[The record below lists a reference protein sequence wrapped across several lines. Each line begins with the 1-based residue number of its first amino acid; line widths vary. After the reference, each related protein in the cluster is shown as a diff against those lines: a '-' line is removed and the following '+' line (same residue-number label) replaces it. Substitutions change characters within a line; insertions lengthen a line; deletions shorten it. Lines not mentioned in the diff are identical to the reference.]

1 MSDLADLARV
11 SASIGPDALSELR
24 AKAAEQFARDDFPTT
39 RAEDWKYTDLKLARS
54 VTLDA
59 LNGSDAEPRADFEL
73 PDIDAHWFVI
83 SNGRP
88 VTPGGA
94 DAGGAEVSLLSEANL
109 ELRYDLPLSDL
120 NLALLSDGL
129 HIRVPAGVTVDK
141 AIGLLFADAS
151 GDRPLAIQGRI
162 IVDVEREASISLIE
176 IHTSSGTGTV
186 FSNNLLELNIA
197 DAGRASHVRLQTR
210 DREHAHTAR
219 LQVSCGRD
227 ANFRHFALDS
237 GGKLARN
244 DLTVDLSHTGAD
256 VEFNGL
262 FLVDDGQHVDNH
274 TSVDHRVGPA
284 TSRQEYRG
292 IIRGRAVWNGKAIVH
307 EGADGTDATQAN
319 HNLLLA
325 PGADVNAKP
334 ELEIYAEDVKCA
346 HGTTVGQL
354 DDTAVFYLRSRGL
367 DTEQARQLMTQAFAG
382 TVASTNPIEECQPLI
397 DATIEQ
403 SLDALLRRGDS

>member
-11 SASIGPDALSELR
+11 SAGIGPDALSELR
-24 AKAAEQFARDDFPTT
+24 ARAAEQFARDDFPTT

-59 LNGSDAEPRADFEL
+59 LKSADIEEVANIEL
-73 PDIDAHWFVI
+73 PDIDAYWFVI

-88 VTPGGA
+88 VIPA
-94 DAGGAEVSLLSEANL
+94 NSAAGGAGISLLSEANL
-109 ELRYDLPLSDL
+109 DLRYDLPLSDL

-129 HIRVPAGVTVDK
+129 HIRVPANVTVDK
-141 AIGLLFADAS
+141 PIGLLFADS
-151 GDRPLAIQGRI
+151 SSERPLAVQGRV
-162 IVDVEREASISLIE
+162 IVDVEHHGSVELIE
-176 IHTSSGTGTV
+176 IHTSGGEGTV
-186 FSNNLLELNIA
+186 FANNLLELNIA
-197 DAGRASHVRLQTR
+197 DAARAAHVRLQTR
-210 DREHAHTAR
+210 DRAHAHTAR
-219 LQVSCGRD
+219 LQVSCGKD
-227 ANFRHFALDS
+227 AQFRHFALDS
-237 GGKLARN
+237 GSQLARN
-244 DLTVDLSHTGAD
+244 DLTVDLAHTGAD

-325 PGADVNAKP
+325 SGADVNAKP

-354 DDTAVFYLRSRGL
+354 DDNAVFYLRSRGL
-367 DTEQARQLMTQAFAG
+367 DTEQARQLMTQAFAAA
-382 TVASTNPIEECQPLI
+382 VASSNPVEASRSLVDEAINR
-397 DATIEQ
+397 
-403 SLDALLRRGDS
+403 SLDALLRRGDN

>member
-24 AKAAEQFARDDFPTT
+24 AKAAEQFSRQDFPTT
-39 RAEDWKYTDLKLARS
+39 RAEDWKYTDLKLARN

-59 LNGSDAEPRADFEL
+59 LNSGDAGLEAGFEL

-88 VTPGGA
+88 VTPGSA
-94 DAGGAEVSLLSEANL
+94 NAGGAEVSLLSEANL

-129 HIRVPAGVTVDK
+129 HIRVPAGVSVDK
-141 AIGLLFADAS
+141 PVGLLFADTS

-162 IVDVEREASISLIE
+162 IVDVERDASISLIE
-176 IHTSSGTGTV
+176 IHTSAGSGTV
-186 FSNNLLELNIA
+186 FANNLLELNIA
-197 DAGRASHVRLQTR
+197 DAGRVAHVRLQTR
-210 DREHAHTAR
+210 DRGHAHTAR
-219 LQVSCGRD
+219 LQVACGRD
-227 ANFRHFALDS
+227 AQFRHFGLDC

-262 FLVDDGQHVDNH
+262 FLVDEGQHVDNH

-325 PGADVNAKP
+325 EGADVNAKP

-354 DDTAVFYLRSRGL
+354 DDSAVFYLRSRGL

-382 TVASTNPIEECQPLI
+382 SVASTNPVAQCQPLV
-397 DATIEQ
+397 DETIEK
-403 SLDALLRRGDS
+403 SLDALLRRGDN

>member
-11 SASIGPDALSELR
+11 SAGIGPDALSELR
-24 AKAAEQFARDDFPTT
+24 ARAAEQFARDGFPTT

-59 LNGSDAEPRADFEL
+59 LSSQDAEPSGQAEL

-83 SNGRP
+83 GNGRP
-88 VTPGGA
+88 VAPS
-94 DAGGAEVSLLSEANL
+94 DARPGGAEVSLLSEANL
-109 ELRYDLPLSDL
+109 DLRYDLPLSDL

-129 HIRVPAGVTVDK
+129 HIRVPAGVDVEK
-141 AIGLLFADAS
+141 PLGLLFIDSSS
-151 GDRPLAIQGRI
+151 GRPLAVQGRV
-162 IVDVEREASISLIE
+162 IVDVERGARVSLIE
-176 IHTSSGTGTV
+176 LHRSEGSGTV
-186 FSNNLLELNIA
+186 FANNLLELNIA
-197 DAGRASHVRLQTR
+197 DAAQVAHVRLQTR

-219 LQVSCGRD
+219 LLVSCGRD
-227 ANFRHFALDS
+227 AQFRHFGLDC

-244 DLTVDLSHTGAD
+244 DLAVDLSHTGAD

-262 FLVDDGQHVDNH
+262 FLVDQGQHVDNH

-319 HNLLLA
+319 HNLLLS

-354 DDTAVFYLRSRGL
+354 DDSAVFYLRSRGL

-382 TVASTNPIEECQPLI
+382 AVASSNPVAECQALV
-397 DATIEQ
+397 DETIER
-403 SLDALLRRGDS
+403 SLDALLSRGDR

>member
-24 AKAAEQFARDDFPTT
+24 AKAAEQFARDGFPTT
-39 RAEDWKYTDLKLARS
+39 RAEDWKYTDLKLARN

-59 LNGSDAEPRADFEL
+59 LQRDDVEDGKDIEL
-73 PDIDAHWFVI
+73 PDIDAYWFVI

-88 VTPGGA
+88 VIPT
-94 DAGGAEVSLLSEANL
+94 DTSAGGAEVSLLSEANL
-109 ELRYDLPLSDL
+109 DLRYDLPLSDL

-129 HIRVPAGVTVDK
+129 HIRVPADVTVDK
-141 AIGLLFADAS
+141 PIGLLFADAAS
-151 GDRPLAIQGRI
+151 ERPLAVQGRV
-162 IVDVEREASISLIE
+162 IVDVEPQANVELIE
-176 IHTSSGTGTV
+176 IHTSSGEGTV
-186 FSNNLLELNIA
+186 FANNLLELNIA
-197 DAGRASHVRLQTR
+197 DAAQAAHVRLQTR
-210 DREHAHTAR
+210 DRAHAHTAR

-227 ANFRHFALDS
+227 AQFRHFALDS
-237 GGKLARN
+237 GSKLARN

-262 FLVDDGQHVDNH
+262 FLVDEGQHVDNH

-325 PGADVNAKP
+325 AGADVNAKP

-354 DDTAVFYLRSRGL
+354 DDTAVFYLRTRGL

-382 TVASTNPIEECQPLI
+382 SVASTNPVESCQALV
-397 DATIEQ
+397 DETINR
-403 SLDALLRRGDS
+403 SLDALLQRGDA